1 MKVPPF
7 LTTMWEKTPPRQRQ
21 IGVVVL
27 ACSVLFAVI
36 ALISPEPTE
45 KRPRQKQIGT
55 MKSVLTETN
64 SRSLSIDSL
73 SSSITHLRNENERK
87 DQLIETLKTQVSS
100 LQDSDRKTVKQE
112 QLDKLNSKL
121 RALDRD
127 LMQQKKITQ
136 NLRSSFGASEIG
148 VPEDAPNDDDKD
160 KPTGAKVF
168 GEQGIFDE
176 NPLVAS
182 PSGKDGKPGRN
193 GSSAPQGILFV
204 SSKEPVEADIEEKI
218 PDIYIPAGSII
229 SGTLITGM
237 DAQTN
242 ASAMRDPMPALIR
255 VQDET
260 IMPNLYRS
268 DIQECFILL
277 GGFGDLSTE
286 RAFLRTEVLSCIH
299 ENGNVLEMSLEG
311 YAAGEDGKAG
321 VRGRLVTKNGQ
332 LIAQT
337 MMAGFLQGWA
347 GTLKT
352 ENNDYIAQFA
362 KAVNGDSKASS
373 TLSAS
378 ERTKESAL
386 AGVGKSMDRLAEFF
400 LDMAENIYP
409 VIEIDAG
416 RKIEIVL
423 VSGASIDFGN

>member
-1 MKVPPF
+1 MKAPAF
-7 LTTMWEKTPPRQRQ
+7 LTSMWEKTPPRQRQ
-21 IGVVVL
+21 IGVVVI
-27 ACSVLFAVI
+27 ACAVLFTII
-36 ALISPEPTE
+36 ALISPEAPE
-45 KRPRQKQIGT
+45 KRPRQKQVGT
-55 MKSVLTETN
+55 LKSVLTETN
-64 SRSLSIDSL
+64 SRSLTIDGL
-73 SSSITHLRNENERK
+73 SSSITHLRDENERK
-87 DQLIETLKTQVSS
+87 DKLIETLKTQVSS
-100 LQDSDRKTVKQE
+100 LQESDRKTVKQE

-121 RALDRD
+121 RALDRE
-127 LMQQKKITQ
+127 LMQQKKLTQ
-136 NLRSSFGASEIG
+136 NLKNSAGVSEIG
-148 VPEDAPNDDDKD
+148 VTDTGNNDGDEPK
-160 KPTGAKVF
+160 GAKVF

-176 NPLVAS
+176 NPLTTSAS
-182 PSGKDGKPGRN
+182 NNSGKPGRN
-193 GSSAPQGILFV
+193 GGSTAQQGIMFV
-204 SSKEPVEADIEEKI
+204 SSKEPAKQESNERV

-268 DIQECFILL
+268 DIRECFMLL
-277 GGFGDLSTE
+277 GGYGDLSTE
-286 RAFLRTEVLSCIH
+286 RAFLRSETLSCIH
-299 ENGNVLEMSLEG
+299 ENGNVLEIGIEG

-347 GTLKT
+347 GTLET
-352 ENNDYIAQFA
+352 ENNDYLAQFA
-362 KAVNGDSKASS
+362 SAVNGDTSASTALS
-373 TLSAS
+373 TS
-378 ERTKESAL
+378 ERTKNSAL

-409 VIEIDAG
+409 VIEVDAG